1 MKKSIIVYL
10 SLLLAA
16 FTLNARDQ
24 QDLVSNC
31 ALGIGGK
38 TTCLKDFVIKLPE
51 ASGQSD
57 IPVYKA
63 NIYLMKK
70 QKYLFT
76 QCNADD
82 SEGQLIIE
90 LYYENNLII
99 SSVSQKAL
107 KATHPLSLPVIKQ
120 GFTLSGINSRMG
132 IKAWV
137 WVSYLSLNDNCPV
150 HL

>member
-1 MKKSIIVYL
+1 MKKPIIVYL

-99 SSVSQKAL
+99 SSVSQKSSEGYPSVEFACNKTGLYTIWYKFKDGNQGMGVGIVSLL
-107 KATHPLSLPVIKQ
+107 K
-120 GFTLSGINSRMG
+120 
-132 IKAWV
+132 
-137 WVSYLSLNDNCPV
+137 
-150 HL
+150 

>member
-99 SSVSQKAL
+99 SSVSQKSSEGYPSVEFACNKTGLYTIWYKFKDGNQGMGVGIVSLL
-107 KATHPLSLPVIKQ
+107 K
-120 GFTLSGINSRMG
+120 
-132 IKAWV
+132 
-137 WVSYLSLNDNCPV
+137 
-150 HL
+150 

>member
-38 TTCLKDFVIKLPE
+38 TSCLKDFVIKLPE

-99 SSVSQKAL
+99 SSVSQKSSEGYPSVEFACNKTGLYTIWYKFKDGNQGMGVGIVSLL
-107 KATHPLSLPVIKQ
+107 K
-120 GFTLSGINSRMG
+120 
-132 IKAWV
+132 
-137 WVSYLSLNDNCPV
+137 
-150 HL
+150 

>member
-1 MKKSIIVYL
+1 MKRTILVYISFLFAAL
-10 SLLLAA
+10 SL
-16 FTLNARDQ
+16 NAQDQ
-24 QDLVSNC
+24 QDLVGDC
-31 ALGIGGK
+31 ALGIGGN
-38 TTCLKDFVIKLPE
+38 TTYLKDFVIKLPE

-90 LYYENNLII
+90 LYDENNMII
-99 SSVSQKAL
+99 SSLNQKNAKVYPSLEFACNKTGLYTIWYKFKDGKKGMGVGIVSLL
-107 KATHPLSLPVIKQ
+107 K
-120 GFTLSGINSRMG
+120 
-132 IKAWV
+132 
-137 WVSYLSLNDNCPV
+137 
-150 HL
+150 